1 MYDGIVLA
9 GGFSSRFKQNKMCVE
24 YLGKALILHTVCTML
39 KICDR
44 VYVVTGHYHH
54 EITKVLEGY
63 DKVEVIFNKGYS
75 EGMFSSVKLGVH
87 HVNHD
92 FFIIPGDYPLVNEST
107 YKKLLLGSKD
117 LRVPS
122 YNMHLG
128 HPLFISYSLKNSL
141 LNTEN
146 TSLKDFRN
154 QIGYEIIEV
163 EDEYIH
169 LDIDTINDFSKIKER
184 ND

>member
-9 GGFSSRFKQNKMCVE
+9 GGYSSRFKQNKMCVE
-24 YLGKALILHTVCTML
+24 YLGKALILHTVSTML
-39 KICDR
+39 KTCDK

-63 DKVEVIFNKGYS
+63 DKVEVIFNKGYA

-92 FFIIPGDYPLVNEST
+92 FFIIPGDYPLVKEST
-107 YKKLLLGSKD
+107 YKKLLLGNKD

-128 HPLFISYSLKNSL
+128 HPLFISYSLKESL
-141 LNTEN
+141 LKTES
-146 TSLKDFRN
+146 TSLKEFRN
-154 QIGYEIIEV
+154 QKGYEIIEV
-163 EDEYIH
+163 
-169 LDIDTINDFSKIKER
+169 
-184 ND
+184 